1 MKTEIDTE
9 MEFSP
14 EIEPKIETKLEKIE
28 KHFRIL
34 LIIYIV
40 ILIWA
45 IFLKMNSL
53 QNIQSSINYGI
64 KNHHSLNFEN
74 PFSHNKFTP
83 YYFNWKTS
91 VGRTN
96 ILNILAFIPFG
107 FLVSAVAKSYPFL
120 KALLWSFFL
129 SLAFEGTQFV
139 TAIGGL
145 EGMDLVLNT
154 LGGLIGFL
162 IFWVFNFIREQI
174 SVNAQEKL
182 TAGVITICYLLFFPL
197 AIYGVGKT
205 FYHIDFYLSLIE
217 PIIHSW
223 Q

>member
-1 MKTEIDTE
+1 MEFE
-9 MEFSP
+9 MEMEP
-14 EIEPKIETKLEKIE
+14 ETEPKIETKLEKIE

-40 ILIWA
+40 VLIWA

-53 QNIQSSINYGI
+53 QGIQSSINYGI

-83 YYFNWKTS
+83 YYFSWSTS
-91 VGRTN
+91 AGRTN

-107 FLVSAVAKSYPFL
+107 FLVAAVSKSYPYI
-120 KALLWSFFL
+120 KAFLWSFLL
-129 SLAFEGTQFV
+129 SLTFEGMQFV

-145 EGMDLVLNT
+145 EGMDLILNT
-154 LGGLIGFL
+154 LGGIIGLVIFFIFSLIK
-162 IFWVFNFIREQI
+162 EQL
-174 SVNAQEKL
+174 SADAQEKL
-182 TAGVITICYLLFFPL
+182 TAGVVTICYLCFSPL
-197 AIYGVGKT
+197 ALYGIGKT
-205 FYHIDFYLSLIE
+205 VYHIDFYLSLIE